1 MCQLIY
7 HIFNDI
13 AIYFVLVLKDVNPF
27 PTKQKR
33 LFQENS
39 SFFFLISCKVL
50 IKCTENYCRC
60 LLHASGP
67 WTNRVLHSPQITVVG
82 RNMDSL
88 IFIAKFETLQGKLLN
103 ISRCFIWASHKDF
116 FSDNSCASP
125 STFCVSFRTEIV
137 TESVSSPT
145 ALNVGSF
152 RPFFVSSPDTSSKL
166 LNLWRNKSNW
176 TVQWC
181 ISKSTKSLVHQ
192 EITSIWRE
200 TLWNGIKWISN

>member
-1 MCQLIY
+1 MPINLSYFQRY
-7 HIFNDI
+7 RNIFCIGTERRKSFPDKTEKTI
-13 AIYFVLVLKDVNPF
+13 PGKFVIF
-27 PTKQKR
+27 C
-33 LFQENS
+33 
-39 SFFFLISCKVL
+39 LISCKVL
-50 IKCTENYCRC
+50 IKCTENYSRC

-137 TESVSSPT
+137 TAT

-166 LNLWRNKSNW
+166 LNL
-176 TVQWC
+176 
-181 ISKSTKSLVHQ
+181 
-192 EITSIWRE
+192 
-200 TLWNGIKWISN
+200 